1 MTTKAE
7 LLQWLTTAKNVPGCG
22 CTICEVWRTQILKK
36 IEQLPDT
43 PNPLE
48 GIELYAQPP
57 VGRNVIGIRPPKI
70 GEYYLPYDGTAVN
83 LCTIHFSGGEIRLI
97 LAPLPPPKTWA
108 CPGLKDKAY
117 EVSVDGVQ
125 FTYNTWLPWSDIAI
139 INAKLT
145 KPEHF
150 GVYDVVN
157 EVGTLREGGR
167 S

>member
-7 LLQWLTTAKNVPGCG
+7 LIAEIKTTNSCE
-22 CTICEVWRTQILKK
+22 CTNCKTQKYRLISLA
-36 IEQLPDT
+36 EQLPDT
-43 PNPLE
+43 PNPFA
-48 GIELYAQPP
+48 GIELYAPIP
-57 VGRNVIGIRPPKI
+57 AGRKVIGIRVPKK
-70 GEYYLPYDGTAVN
+70 GDVVLFNNGNVLTATMDWRDN
-83 LCTIHFSGGEIRLI
+83 EIRII
-97 LAPLPPPKTWA
+97 LAPLPPPTTWA

-139 INAKLT
+139 INSKLT

-157 EVGTLREGGR
+157 EVGTLREGGL